1 MPKRP
6 PFAELERLVAAGRLR
21 LVYVLGVPRSNTT
34 VVCRLL
40 GERLD
45 GAVYEPAMPNSVNP
59 RRHYARTILAAYHAA
74 RAGAGER
81 PVVLAVKDLDGF
93 VTEELF
99 EFVLGAT
106 VHLIFTIRDPLLQ
119 HASLSRQF
127 VTEFSPLH
135 RIRSTMRY
143 PVEQTLFLW
152 QLLEWLPR
160 YWRLARAELGG
171 SLNPLRAAVAGFNY
185 SSWRAQA
192 AHLERARARFAP
204 ERIAIFD
211 AGLMRLYPHET
222 NAELEAIAAAHAGAE
237 PGLPSAEIPGHT
249 RMRAESHWAEEA
261 RAGGHIKPLT
271 PDALATLGDPAADAF
286 ARRVADTLYPQYVA
300 SFFDPL
306 HRQRTAVRGKPA
318 GAEIPE
324 ALRELMEADD
334 ANEAARRL
342 REVQPAA

>member
-1 MPKRP
+1 MPDRS

-59 RRHYARTILAAYHAA
+59 RRHYARTILAAHHAA
-74 RAGAGER
+74 RAGAGDR
-81 PVVLAVKDLDGF
+81 PVVLAIKDLDGF
-93 VTEELF
+93 VTDELF
-99 EFVLGAT
+99 EFVLSAAE
-106 VHLIFTIRDPLLQ
+106 HLVFTIRDPLLQ

-143 PVEQTLFLW
+143 PIEQTFFLW

-171 SLNPLRAAVAGFNY
+171 GLNPLRAAVAGFNY

-192 AHLERARARFAP
+192 AHLERARAKFEPR
-204 ERIAIFD
+204 RITIFD
-211 AGLMRLYPHET
+211 AGLMRLFPDET
-222 NAELEAIAAAHAGAE
+222 NTELEAIAATYASVEAG
-237 PGLPSAEIPGHT
+237 PPSAEIPGHT

-261 RAGGHIKPLT
+261 RAGGEIKPLT
-271 PDALATLGDPAADAF
+271 PNALTTLGDPAADAF
-286 ARRVADTLYPQYVA
+286 ARRVAATLYPQYLA

-306 HRQRTAVRGKPA
+306 HRQRTAVRGKPV
-318 GAEIPE
+318 GAEIPG
-324 ALRELMEADD
+324 ALGTLMEADSADD
-334 ANEAARRL
+334 ATRRL
-342 REVQPAA
+342 GEVQPAA